1 MKVYYAL
8 LFSLFPFIFFAQEYS
23 ISGTI
28 LDEASNP
35 IVYANVLLLKKA
47 DSTFTN
53 YKGVS
58 TDESG
63 GFNFENIQP
72 GDYQIS
78 ASFLGYKTENNA
90 FNLSDN
96 RIFTLILKEDN
107 QVLDEVTLTVKKPTL
122 KKEVDRLVFNVA
134 NTALSEGNMLEM
146 LRSTPGVLVINN
158 SIRVKNTTPIVY
170 INGRKVHLSGD
181 ELAQLLE
188 GSSANSIKSIEVIT
202 NPSSKYDAESG
213 AVLNIIMD
221 KNLVTG
227 YSGNI
232 FTNYTQGVFPRY
244 NAGMTHFYK
253 TEKINVFA
261 NYSYTQNKINRES
274 NEKINFSDNA
284 GNITEKWNTDTNRN
298 TWSNTHN
305 FNLNFDYTLDDSNT
319 LSFSTNLLFLPYFKY
334 LTKGKTDI
342 SDNQDVPV
350 SNFDSNNLSK
360 DKKHNLGFDLDFVHD
375 FSSSKL
381 SFNAHYT
388 TYDYNRKQDVL
399 STYFNAFEIPFST
412 AFKTEADQNT
422 NIFTAQADHETTIN
436 ESSSFS
442 AGAKV
447 SFIKTESDIN
457 HFDIIGSD
465 PELNP
470 DKSDAFNYNE
480 DIYAAYI
487 SYEKKWNTWS
497 FSGGVRVEQTLIE
510 GKSPKT
516 NENNNQD
523 YLKWFPTVN
532 LSHDLTE
539 NTSLYLNYKRSVL
552 RPSYQNLNPFRYF
565 LNDNTIATGN
575 PNLQPAFIDHVVIGT
590 SIHNIFSIEA
600 YYNYTDAYF
609 LELPIQDNEENQFIY
624 RPTNLNNTIEY
635 GFDFE
640 AFFNVT
646 EKWFVYLATSFYNLK
661 DEANFNTQNF
671 KKDTWSNYSE
681 LSNNFTFLKDKSL
694 TVNLLLVYYG
704 KNQQGF
710 QDVSTRILTD
720 LTIKKTIFKNKAT
733 LSLALSDLLNEQDF
747 RVVSKYINQDNSRYF
762 NQDNRYIKLGFS
774 YRFGNTTLKS
784 NERTKTSDEI
794 DRLEKN

>member
-1 MKVYYAL
+1 MKVFYVL
-8 LFSLFPFIFFAQEYS
+8 LFLFSPSIFFAQEYTV
-23 ISGTI
+23 SGKI
-28 LDEASNP
+28 LDESRNP

-47 DSTFTN
+47 DSTFMN
-53 YKGVS
+53 YKGAS
-58 TDESG
+58 TDEDG
-63 GFNFENIQP
+63 VFNFKDIQS
-72 GDYQIS
+72 GTYQIS
-78 ASFLGYKTENNA
+78 SSFLGYKTKKNT
-90 FNLSDN
+90 FNLSN
-96 RIFTLILKEDN
+96 NENFTFILKEDN
-107 QVLDEVTLTVKKPTL
+107 QELDEVTLTVKKPTL

-134 NTALSEGNMLEM
+134 NTALSEGNMMEM

-158 SIRVKNTTPIVY
+158 TIRVKNTTPIIY
-170 INGRKVHLSGD
+170 INDRKVHLSGD

-274 NEKINFSDNA
+274 NEKINFVDNGGA
-284 GNITEKWNTDTNRN
+284 ITEKWNTDTNRN
-298 TWSNTHN
+298 TWSRTHN

-334 LTKGKTDI
+334 LTKGETDI
-342 SDNQDVPV
+342 SNNQGIPV

-388 TYDYNRKQDVL
+388 AYDYNRKQDVL
-399 STYFNAFEIPFST
+399 SNYFNVIEMPFST
-412 AFKTEADQNT
+412 AFKTEANQNT
-422 NIFTAQADHETTIN
+422 NIFTTQADHETTID

-457 HFDIIGSD
+457 HFDINGSD
-465 PELNP
+465 QELNP
-470 DKSDAFNYNE
+470 DKSDAFDYNE
-480 DIYAAYI
+480 DIFAAYL

-497 FSGGVRVEQTLIE
+497 FSGGIRIEKTLIE
-510 GKSPKT
+510 GMSPKT

-523 YLKWFPTVN
+523 YLKWFPTLN

-539 NTSLYLNYKRSVL
+539 KTSVYLNYKRSVL
-552 RPSYQNLNPFRYF
+552 RPSYQDLNPFRYF

-575 PNLQPAFIDHVVIGT
+575 PNLQPAFVDHVVIGT
-590 SIHNIFSIEA
+590 SINNIFSIEA

-609 LELPIQDNEENQFIY
+609 LELPIQDNNENQFIY
-624 RPTNLNNTIEY
+624 RPTNLNNMVEY
-635 GFDFE
+635 GLDFE
-640 AFFNVT
+640 AYFNVT
-646 EKWFVYLATSFYNLK
+646 EKWFVYLATSFYNIK
-661 DEANFNTQNF
+661 DEANLNSQYI

-694 TVNLLLVYYG
+694 MVNFLLVYYG

-747 RVVSKYINQDNSRYF
+747 RVASKYVNQDNSRYF

-774 YRFGNTTLKS
+774 YRFGNTSLKS
-784 NERTKTSDEI
+784 NERTKTSDEL
-794 DRLEKN
+794 DRLEK

>member
-1 MKVYYAL
+1 M
-8 LFSLFPFIFFAQEYS
+8 
-23 ISGTI
+23 
-28 LDEASNP
+28 
-35 IVYANVLLLKKA
+35 
-47 DSTFTN
+47 N
-53 YKGVS
+53 YKGAS
-58 TDESG
+58 TDEDG
-63 GFNFENIQP
+63 VFNFKDIQS
-72 GDYQIS
+72 GTYQIS
-78 ASFLGYKTENNA
+78 SSFLGYKTKKNT
-90 FNLSDN
+90 FNLSN
-96 RIFTLILKEDN
+96 NENFTFILKEDN
-107 QVLDEVTLTVKKPTL
+107 QELDEVTLTVKKPTL

-134 NTALSEGNMLEM
+134 NTALSEGNMMEM

-158 SIRVKNTTPIVY
+158 TIRVKNTTPIIY
-170 INGRKVHLSGD
+170 INDRKVHLSGD

-274 NEKINFSDNA
+274 NEKINFVDNGGA
-284 GNITEKWNTDTNRN
+284 ITEKWNTDTNRN
-298 TWSNTHN
+298 TWSRTHN

-334 LTKGKTDI
+334 LTKGETDI
-342 SDNQDVPV
+342 SNNQGIPV

-388 TYDYNRKQDVL
+388 AYDYNRKQDVL
-399 STYFNAFEIPFST
+399 SNYFNVIEMPFST
-412 AFKTEADQNT
+412 AFKTEANQNT
-422 NIFTAQADHETTIN
+422 NIFTTQADHETTID

-457 HFDIIGSD
+457 HFDINGSD
-465 PELNP
+465 QELNP
-470 DKSDAFNYNE
+470 DKSDAFDYNE
-480 DIYAAYI
+480 DIFAAYL

-497 FSGGVRVEQTLIE
+497 FSGGIRIEKTLIE
-510 GKSPKT
+510 GMSPKT

-523 YLKWFPTVN
+523 YLKWFPTLN

-539 NTSLYLNYKRSVL
+539 KTSVYLNYKRSVL
-552 RPSYQNLNPFRYF
+552 RPSYQDLNPFRYF

-575 PNLQPAFIDHVVIGT
+575 PNLQPAFVDHVVIGT
-590 SIHNIFSIEA
+590 SINNIFSIEA

-609 LELPIQDNEENQFIY
+609 LELPIQDNNENQFIY
-624 RPTNLNNTIEY
+624 RPTNLNNMVEY
-635 GFDFE
+635 GLDFE
-640 AFFNVT
+640 AYFNVT
-646 EKWFVYLATSFYNLK
+646 EKWFVYLATSFYNIK
-661 DEANFNTQNF
+661 DEANLNSQYI

-694 TVNLLLVYYG
+694 MVNFLLVYYG

-747 RVVSKYINQDNSRYF
+747 RVASKYVNQDNSRYF

-774 YRFGNTTLKS
+774 YRFGNTSLKS
-784 NERTKTSDEI
+784 NERTKTSDEL
-794 DRLEKN
+794 DRLEK